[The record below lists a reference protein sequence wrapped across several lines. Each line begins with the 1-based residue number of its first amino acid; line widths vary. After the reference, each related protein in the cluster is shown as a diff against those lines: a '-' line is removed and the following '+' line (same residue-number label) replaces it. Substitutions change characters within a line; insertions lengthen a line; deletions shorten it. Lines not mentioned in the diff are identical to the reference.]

1 MINLFGRDRDRP
13 TADTADDR
21 LSLVLSYQRTEID
34 ERKLKQFRARLIEL
48 CDEFGYDVVGQVE
61 IRPQTGRDRTTVI
74 CASIP
79 VRRRDTVRE
88 SLERFGTEKYRW
100 LTVTPLI
107 KRTVF
112 FNAPGHGFDARALF
126 RHTRLSL
133 SVKCFSKKS
142 TTIMGKSLFSVKVN
156 KAMETRVQP

>member
-1 MINLFGRDRDRP
+1 VKFDMINLFGRDRDRP

-88 SLERFGTEKYRW
+88 SL
-100 LTVTPLI
+100 
-107 KRTVF
+107 
-112 FNAPGHGFDARALF
+112 
-126 RHTRLSL
+126 
-133 SVKCFSKKS
+133 
-142 TTIMGKSLFSVKVN
+142 
-156 KAMETRVQP
+156 

>member
-1 MINLFGRDRDRP
+1 VKIDMINLFGRDRERP

-34 ERKLKQFRARLIEL
+34 EKKLKHFRARLIEL

-79 VRRRDTVRE
+79 IRRRDTVRE
-88 SLERFGTEKYRW
+88 
-100 LTVTPLI
+100 PL
-107 KRTVF
+107 
-112 FNAPGHGFDARALF
+112 
-126 RHTRLSL
+126 
-133 SVKCFSKKS
+133 
-142 TTIMGKSLFSVKVN
+142 
-156 KAMETRVQP
+156 